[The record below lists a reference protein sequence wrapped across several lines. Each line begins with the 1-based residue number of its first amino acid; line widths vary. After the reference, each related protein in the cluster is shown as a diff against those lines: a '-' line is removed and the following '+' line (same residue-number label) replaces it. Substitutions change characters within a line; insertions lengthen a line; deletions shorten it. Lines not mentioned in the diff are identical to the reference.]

1 MSDFMRT
8 TFTFIIALLCQTNMF
23 AQDIFNESVMKEV
36 QTLIMNKEHDK
47 ADSILNHYQNFQ
59 QGADASF
66 LMDLTRCL
74 NGYLKIQT
82 RQDVSVIVPYAES
95 GKRAFTYIKNNINE
109 DNASQLDCW
118 PLLTSYAE
126 IFNYMKDSMI
136 DDIQSAYDIDIFVD
150 SLDQEMEEAYGEG
163 RD

>member
-1 MSDFMRT
+1 MRT

-66 LMDLTRCL
+66 LMDLTRCF
-74 NGYLKIQT
+74 NGYMKIQT
-82 RQDVSVIVPYAES
+82 RQDF
-95 GKRAFTYIKNNINE
+95 R
-109 DNASQLDCW
+109 
-118 PLLTSYAE
+118 
-126 IFNYMKDSMI
+126 
-136 DDIQSAYDIDIFVD
+136 
-150 SLDQEMEEAYGEG
+150 
-163 RD
+163 